1 MANSVLT
8 SFARSLPVLFP
19 VRLPPGPTKQQLS
32 PVATKDEENRFV
44 AKQRRRQDWRISG
57 QFSLSPCSFFGPPT
71 PSSSA
76 FSSSFPAF
84 PRIPTL
90 LRRLPETHLH
100 GARRLKQQG
109 SRRLSCPKDSVCVH
123 SFFFC
128 RGQLSDE
135 ESEPG
140 FLLSCALSRS
150 STLAL
155 LFSPTSHAL
164 FAALLSALLCSAL
177 PLSSIAQSFLHLK
190 FSYFFKNFFR
200 TFFRPLSFAAFR
212 SPPSLR

>member
-57 QFSLSPCSFFGPPT
+57 QFSLSPCSFFGPPA

-109 SRRLSCPKDSVCVH
+109 SRRLSCPKDSVCVD
-123 SFFFC
+123 SFFFAE
-128 RGQLSDE
+128 GGSQTKKV
-135 ESEPG
+135 
-140 FLLSCALSRS
+140 SRVFYSRAHSLVPRPWPCS
-150 STLAL
+150 SLRPRMP
-155 LFSPTSHAL
+155 SS
-164 FAALLSALLCSAL
+164 LLCSL
-177 PLSSIAQSFLHLK
+177 LCSVPLSHCRPSHNRFFISSFHIFL
-190 FSYFFKNFFR
+190 R
-200 TFFRPLSFAAFR
+200 T
-212 SPPSLR
+212 SLREREREGGGGRG